1 MAKITSQN
9 ITISIKK
16 LSKDDATD
24 NPVFL
29 DDETVKQLIEVIE
42 QLVDNSN
49 LVVEVE

>member
-16 LSKDDATD
+16 LAKDDATD

-29 DDETVKQLIEVIE
+29 DEETVKQLLEVIE
-42 QLVDNSN
+42 QLVGDSN
-49 LVVEVE
+49 LIV